1 MKFLGYQKIFRCI
14 QSVNGTDLLRAS
26 DGRHFVFNVTR
37 GPKHGMI
44 DVLASN
50 KMDVMRS
57 NTSFFTSSEI
67 SEERLLYRHD
77 DSESRRDAF
86 HLVATSDSYSVRRP
100 ASSSSEFQGRNSLRF
115 LGIAATNCIF

>member
-1 MKFLGYQKIFRCI
+1 MFLDTL
-14 QSVNGTDLLRAS
+14 SHVNHTEYLSFFTDLIKVDKRARAPPRAS

-37 GPKHGMI
+37 GPRHGQV

-57 NTSFFTSSEI
+57 NTSFFTSAEI
-67 SEERLLYRHD
+67 AEERLLYRHD

-86 HLVATSDSYSVRRP
+86 HFVATSDSYSVRRP
-100 ASSSSEFQGRNSLRF
+100 ASSASSASDFQG
-115 LGIAATNCIF
+115 

>member
-1 MKFLGYQKIFRCI
+1 
-14 QSVNGTDLLRAS
+14 
-26 DGRHFVFNVTR
+26 
-37 GPKHGMI
+37 MI

-86 HLVATSDSYSVRRP
+86 HFVATSDSYSVRGP
-100 ASSSSEFQGRNSLRF
+100 ASSASEFQGCNCLPF
-115 LGIAATNCIF
+115 LGITERQYCT